1 MVIARTRRRSST
13 QYALCLALASAFV
26 WAACAAA
33 DPALRFLRVRSAP
46 VRSEP
51 SLKEGNARRRL
62 VAGQD
67 VEVLETKGDWV
78 RIKAEVRPTPGT
90 EGKPESREG
99 WMHATQ
105 LGSHAPAFAAP
116 VRPWLEEGG
125 RVFPPASDVPA
136 GRAAA
141 HAQRRKL
148 DLKPVLQS
156 ERTYP
161 SAEELERFL
170 QEGELG
176 VYRSDWPSLEV
187 GVEP

>member
-1 MVIARTRRRSST
+1 MLARFLRVSPAHS
-13 QYALCLALASAFV
+13 ALLLALAGAFV

-33 DPALRFLRVRSAP
+33 DPALRFLRVRAAP

-51 SLKEGNARRRL
+51 SLKEGSARGRL
-62 VAGQD
+62 AAGQD

-78 RIKAEVRPTPGT
+78 RIKAEVRPAPGT
-90 EGKPESREG
+90 EGKPETREG

-116 VRPWLEEGG
+116 VRPWLEDGG
-125 RVFPPASDVPA
+125 RVFPPATDVPA

-156 ERTYP
+156 ERSYP

-170 QEGELG
+170 QDGELG
-176 VYRSDWPSLEV
+176 VYRPDWPSLEV